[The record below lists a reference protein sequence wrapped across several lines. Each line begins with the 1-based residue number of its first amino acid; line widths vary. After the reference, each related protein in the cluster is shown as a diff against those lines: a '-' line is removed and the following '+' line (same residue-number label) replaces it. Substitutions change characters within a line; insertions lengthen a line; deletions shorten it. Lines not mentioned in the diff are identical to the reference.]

1 MRRFHLLAVLAVSAS
16 AAAPA
21 AERIRVGD
29 LGEPRFADR
38 ETSATFALPAA
49 SGRNWRLTLSLA
61 GTPSNRVEVAFGRD
75 ADTNGVLDAEET
87 AATAGWDRGVWA
99 VSGGGGL
106 GERHTAEPSGGTLT
120 LDIRLPASGG
130 ASPAAAFRDGGGPLA
145 FAGLPAAP
153 GWLDPRLW
161 DTARLTAR
169 GAGVRAEE
177 ALTVSFPDGTSVRLK

>member
-21 AERIRVGD
+21 AERVRVES
-29 LGEPRFADR
+29 LGEPQFADR

-49 SGRNWRLTLSLA
+49 SGRNWRLTLSLE

-75 ADTNGVLDAEET
+75 SNTNGVLDAEET
-87 AATAGWDRGVWA
+87 AAAAGWDRGVWA

-106 GERHTAEPSGGTLT
+106 GERHTAEPSGGALT
-120 LDIRLPASGG
+120 LDVRLPASGG
-130 ASPAAAFRDGGGPLA
+130 ASPSFRDGGGPLS

-153 GWLDPRLW
+153 AWLDPRLW

-169 GAGVRAEE
+169 GAGVRAED
-177 ALTVSFPDGTSVRLK
+177 AAVVSFPDGTSVRLK

>member
-21 AERIRVGD
+21 AERVRVES

-75 ADTNGVLDAEET
+75 SNTNGVLAAEEI
-87 AATAGWDRGVWA
+87 AASVSWDRGVWA
-99 VSGGGGL
+99 VSGGEGL
-106 GERHTAEPSGGTLT
+106 GERHTAEPSGDTLT
-120 LDIRLPASGG
+120 LDIRLPSSGG
-130 ASPAAAFRDGGGPLA
+130 APASFRDGGGPLA

-153 GWLDPRLW
+153 AWLDPRLW

-169 GAGVRAEE
+169 GAGVRAED
-177 ALTVSFPDGTSVRLK
+177 ASVVSFPDGTSVRLK